1 MVQSSIVGD
10 IFPHLRHPD
19 RTELEP
25 FPSYLL
31 RGIGVDAF
39 ALGGWHNLLPN
50 APPGATAS
58 RLHHICSPIF
68 LVGGFNPSEKNIVK
82 WDYCSQYMEN
92 RYNVPNHQPV
102 FEMY

>member
-68 LVGGFNPSEKNIVK
+68 LVGGFNPSKK
-82 WDYCSQYMEN
+82 KHSQMGLLFPIYGK
-92 RYNVPNHQPV
+92 
-102 FEMY
+102 